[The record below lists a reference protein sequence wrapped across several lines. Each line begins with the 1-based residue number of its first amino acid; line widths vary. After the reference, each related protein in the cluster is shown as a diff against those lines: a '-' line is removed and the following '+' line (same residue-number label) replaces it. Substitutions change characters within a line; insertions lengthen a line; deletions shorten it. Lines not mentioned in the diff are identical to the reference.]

1 MSPVKL
7 DKIDQ
12 QKPRYKNNHLA
23 EKKDHDIGTT
33 TVKNVTKFFLSGQ
46 VPTPLIYIITLLA

>member
-7 DKIDQ
+7 EKIDQ
-12 QKPRYKNNHLA
+12 QKARYKKKSSSR
-23 EKKDHDIGTT
+23 KKDHDIGTT